1 MAQPTTKDLQTP
13 EYLTARDLSD
23 QLRIGIQNDLEG
35 IVTKVYSAGI
45 ISANARD
52 EIIDPATHESSSRRT
67 RKFITMLEDKIQID
81 PECLAHFRGLLAEEP
96 AHRSLVDMIG
106 ELASYPPK
114 LSIIRLALEL
124 VSWCLFPPHTL
135 IDRKLEKFKTTRIN
149 TQHKQAKER
158 RLAC

>member
-1 MAQPTTKDLQTP
+1 MVQPTTNDLQTP

-35 IVTKVYSAGI
+35 IVAKVYSAGI

-52 EIIDPATHESSSRRT
+52 EIIDPVTHESSSRRT
-67 RKFITMLEDKIQID
+67 RKFITMLVDKIQID

-106 ELASYPPK
+106 ELVIH
-114 LSIIRLALEL
+114 LSCPSIRLAIEV
-124 VSWCLFPPHTL
+124 VSCCLFPPHSL

-149 TQHKQAKER
+149 TQHKQAKGR
-158 RLAC
+158 RLAY